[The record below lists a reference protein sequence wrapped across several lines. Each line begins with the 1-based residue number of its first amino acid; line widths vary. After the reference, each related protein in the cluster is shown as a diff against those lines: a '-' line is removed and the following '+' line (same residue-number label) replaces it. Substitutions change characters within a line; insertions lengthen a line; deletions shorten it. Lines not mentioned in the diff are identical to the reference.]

1 LIFEKYLVPDRICN
15 CYRDVT
21 PKLLA
26 SLGVRYLLCDIDNT
40 LVTYDDPMPTEQL
53 SQWLFI
59 LYKSGITVGF
69 VSNNDKERVDGFN
82 KELEYVAYATTPM
95 ERSIRVE
102 RLADYMKNLPQA
114 QHDFVEYLI
123 NAYIVNGIDELAM
136 QKLATLLELKFG
148 SLIEGVSALGGA
160 SAAQQTFRD
169 FQRELYA

>member
-1 LIFEKYLVPDRICN
+1 MIFEKYLVPDRICN

-82 KELEYVAYATTPM
+82 KELEYVAYAKAGKPFTKKLKQAMADMGAEPHNTAFLGDQLLTDAAAAKSAGLY
-95 ERSIRVE
+95 SIIVPPIKDKRT
-102 RLADYMKNLPQA
+102 L
-114 QHDFVEYLI
+114 FVRF
-123 NAYIVNGIDELAM
+123 
-136 QKLATLLELKFG
+136 KRLLEIPYIRKYRKTHPVF
-148 SLIEGVSALGGA
+148 
-160 SAAQQTFRD
+160 
-169 FQRELYA
+169 